1 MSERDEVSI
10 DIEIYEAA
18 VLPEVLERV
27 VSAMATL
34 ANLPIDRLM
43 NALTAMDVL
52 TPSVVS
58 DMTGETARHVGVKAT
73 EGRLDVM
80 FEKLKNHEAEGILGG
95 ASIPGIGDVL
105 DKLAADVRVEDDGKF
120 SRLVVS
126 LD

>member
-1 MSERDEVSI
+1 MSEREGTSI

-18 VLPEVLERV
+18 VLPDVLERV

-34 ANLPIDRLM
+34 ANLSIDRLM
-43 NALTAMDVL
+43 NALTVMDVL

-58 DMTGETARHVGVKAT
+58 DMTGETARHVGIKAT
-73 EGRLDVM
+73 EGRLDVS
-80 FEKLKNHEAEGILGG
+80 FEQLRNGEAKEIIGG
-95 ASIPGIGDVL
+95 AAIPGIGDVL